1 MQDPPCVQPA
11 DGAVCSALE
20 ASLTSMHRHVAHV
33 EWHGAGPQRI
43 SEVRQR
49 GYGSA
54 WRLPL
59 AGANGAELGRV
70 LGGGVVPGSMVL
82 IGGDPGVG
90 KSTLLLQVALCCVPH
105 PAAPALVCGS
115 PCRSPWCTSQVHVH
129 RACSMRSA
137 AGRGFVTMLLQVAAM
152 LSQAGPARKVS
163 SSQAN
168 GAEAVPEEDSVFEGE
183 VLYVSGA
190 PLPSVLNH

>member
-1 MQDPPCVQPA
+1 MRAAGKGHGGSLQMALPTSPP
-11 DGAVCSALE
+11 DSH
-20 ASLTSMHRHVAHV
+20 LTRVRRRV
-33 EWHGAGPQRI
+33 TEFDCHGAGPQRI

-90 KSTLLLQVALCCVPH
+90 KSTLLLQVALFLHATSPSTCARVR
-105 PAAPALVCGS
+105 AAMQIALV
-115 PCRSPWCTSQVHVH
+115 
-129 RACSMRSA
+129 
-137 AGRGFVTMLLQVAAM
+137 
-152 LSQAGPARKVS
+152 
-163 SSQAN
+163 
-168 GAEAVPEEDSVFEGE
+168 
-183 VLYVSGA
+183 
-190 PLPSVLNH
+190 